1 MCRSN
6 RECQIDQHH
15 RNQCQYCR
23 LKKCFRVGMR
33 KEGIKRSN
41 LLLLKVIN
49 NNKRVELLPWWKIP
63 LKGAPITMF
72 ASSLITTK
80 TETLLRR
87 SEGSHVIITPY
98 SETLTSAPYLLKF
111 HKYLQTSRSYRLERS
126 RMPCLQLVALLPSA
140 TRNSGF
146 RISSEWKTFESI
158 SR

>member
-1 MCRSN
+1 MVEDPTERCT
-6 RECQIDQHH
+6 HH
-15 RNQCQYCR
+15 HVC
-23 LKKCFRVGMR
+23 
-33 KEGIKRSN
+33 IH
-41 LLLLKVIN
+41 
-49 NNKRVELLPWWKIP
+49 
-63 LKGAPITMF
+63 
-72 ASSLITTK
+72 SLITTK

-146 RISSEWKTFESI
+146 RISSEWKTLESI